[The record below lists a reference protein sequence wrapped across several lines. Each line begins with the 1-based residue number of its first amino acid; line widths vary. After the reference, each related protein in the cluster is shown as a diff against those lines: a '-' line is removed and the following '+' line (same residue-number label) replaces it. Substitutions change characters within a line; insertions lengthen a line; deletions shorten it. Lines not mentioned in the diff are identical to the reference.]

1 MSTPTSTTDAE
12 ALIDNLDQKSR
23 FHHFHNLLHKYPWV
37 SPLIV
42 LLIAV
47 IVFGLLNNK
56 FWGISNLSLI
66 TQQVSIV
73 GTIAI
78 AQTLVILT
86 ALLVC
91 LIPTTIGGLLSAI
104 GIAGMDRMLQANV
117 LAMSG
122 RAVRTGCTTG
132 VASVSGGV

>member
-1 MSTPTSTTDAE
+1 MSTPTTTTDAE
-12 ALIDNLDQKSR
+12 ALIEGLDQKR
-23 FHHFHNLLHKYPWV
+23 PFHKFHNLLHKYPWI

-42 LLIAV
+42 LLLAV
-47 IVFGLLNNK
+47 VIFGLLNSK

-86 ALLVC
+86 AG
-91 LIPTTIGGLLSAI
+91 IDLSVGAI
-104 GIAGMDRMLQANV
+104 AI
-117 LAMSG
+117 LASMVMAKTCAHS
-122 RAVRTGCTTG
+122 T
-132 VASVSGGV
+132 AST

>member
-42 LLIAV
+42 LLLAV
-47 IVFGLLNNK
+47 VIFGLLNSK

-86 ALLVC
+86 AGIDLSVGSVVGLSGVVC
-91 LIPTTIGGLLSAI
+91 ADPTSRARRGRSRRRSASTS
-104 GIAGMDRMLQANV
+104 ARRPPRRRRLPPPH
-117 LAMSG
+117 
-122 RAVRTGCTTG
+122 
-132 VASVSGGV
+132 